1 MQTDKTTWQAQLL
14 ADFQASEARLNGKSK
29 LPFHQRRREALQAFE
44 RLGFPTIR
52 HEEWKYSNVK
62 NLLGQAF
69 DFAAPG
75 RVTDEDL
82 AELEIP
88 NLEGNVL
95 YFVNGVYQPE
105 RSTLVSPA
113 GQLQLL
119 SWAEANEQ
127 MPELVEQH
135 FAKYA
140 EYDQSAFTAM
150 NTAFA
155 QHGIVIHVPEKAV
168 VDVPVILRFIIDT
181 RQGNV
186 ATQPR
191 NLFVVGRR
199 AEVKVAESFR
209 TIGDGA
215 AFTNAVTEVILGE
228 EAHFEYYKV
237 QNESDRAAHIGTTQ
251 IEQAARSYSYCMTIS
266 LNGGFIR
273 NNLNIRLNGQHCEAN
288 LFGLY
293 LPNERQHVDNHTVVD
308 HAMPNSLSNE
318 LYKGILKDQSTGV
331 FNGKIFVRPDAQ
343 KTNAFQSCRNILA
356 SDAATMNTKPQL
368 EIWADDVKCSHG
380 TTTGQLDD
388 EALFYLRSRGVP
400 KDAAR
405 ALLMRAFAEDVVEKM
420 RIPAIREY
428 LEARIAVKI
437 EE

>member
-1 MQTDKTTWQAQLL
+1 MQTDKHTWYAQLL
-14 ADFQASEARLNGKSK
+14 ADFQATETRLNGKSK
-29 LPFHQRRREALQAFE
+29 LPFHQRRREALQSFE
-44 RLGFPTIR
+44 QLGFPTVR

-69 DFAAPG
+69 DFAAPAT
-75 RVTDEDL
+75 VTAADL
-82 AELEIP
+82 QTLEIP

-95 YFVNGVYQPE
+95 YFVNGVYQPDL
-105 RSTLVSPA
+105 STVVSPA
-113 GQLQLL
+113 GQVQIL
-119 SWAEANEQ
+119 SLEEANEQ
-127 MPELVEQH
+127 LPELVGAH
-135 FAKYA
+135 FARYA
-140 EYDQSAFTAM
+140 EYEQSAFTAF

-155 QHGIVIHVPEKAV
+155 RHGIVIYVPEKTV
-168 VDVPVILRFIIDT
+168 VEVPVILRFITDT

-191 NLFVVGRR
+191 NLFVIGRR

-209 TIGDGA
+209 TLGESA
-215 AFTNAVTEVILGE
+215 AFTNAVTEVSLGE

-237 QNESDRAAHIGTTQ
+237 QDESDRAYHIGTTQ
-251 IEQAARSYSYCMTIS
+251 IEQAARSFSHCTTVT

-273 NNLNIRLNGQHCEAN
+273 NNLNVRLNGQHCEAN

-293 LPNERQHVDNHTVVD
+293 LPNERQHIDNHTVVD

-380 TTTGQLDD
+380 TTTGQLND

-405 ALLMRAFAEDVVEKM
+405 ALLMRAFAQDVIEKM

-428 LEARIAVKI
+428 LEGRIAEKI

>member
-1 MQTDKTTWQAQLL
+1 MQTDKNTWHAQLL
-14 ADFQASEARLNGKSK
+14 ADFRATEARLNGKSK

-44 RLGFPTIR
+44 QLGFPTIR

-69 DFAAPG
+69 DFAAPTH
-75 RVTDEDL
+75 VTAEDL
-82 AELEIP
+82 VPLQIP

-95 YFVNGVYQPE
+95 FFVNGVYQPQL
-105 RSTLVSPA
+105 STLVSPV
-113 GQLQLL
+113 GQLQVL
-119 SWAEANEQ
+119 SFEEANEQ
-127 MPELVEQH
+127 MPELIDQH
-135 FAKYA
+135 FARYA
-140 EYDQSAFTAM
+140 EYEQSAFTAL

-155 QHGIVIHVPEKAV
+155 KHGIVIHVPEKAV
-168 VDVPVILRFIIDT
+168 VELPIILRFISDT
-181 RQGNV
+181 RGGNV

-199 AEVKVAESFR
+199 AEVKIAESYR
-209 TIGDGA
+209 TLGENA

-237 QNESDRAAHIGTTQ
+237 QNESDRATHIGTTQ

-273 NNLNIRLNGQHCEAN
+273 NNLNVRLDGQHCEAN

-293 LPNERQHVDNHTVVD
+293 LPNERQHIDNHTVVD
-308 HAMPNSLSNE
+308 HAQPNSLSNE

-356 SDAATMNTKPQL
+356 SDSATMNTKPQL

-405 ALLMRAFAEDVVEKM
+405 ALLMRAFAEDVIEKM
-420 RIPAIREY
+420 RIPAIRAY
-428 LEARIAVKI
+428 LEERIAEKI